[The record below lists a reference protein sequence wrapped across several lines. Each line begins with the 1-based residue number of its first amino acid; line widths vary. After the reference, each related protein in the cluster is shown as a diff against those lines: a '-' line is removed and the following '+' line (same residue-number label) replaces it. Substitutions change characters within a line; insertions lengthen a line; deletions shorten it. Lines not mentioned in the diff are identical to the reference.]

1 MDNQDENKIKYNN
14 TLYGLGIRVMTGMGM
29 GQIVWG
35 GGGGGGQSSIID
47 NDINGLN
54 NWYKSTILY
63 PN

>member
-1 MDNQDENKIKYNN
+1 
-14 TLYGLGIRVMTGMGM
+14 MTGVGM

-54 NWYKSTILY
+54 NLYKSTILY